1 MRNNRPNTMAVDFK
15 LKQQEFVAYIRNPE
29 QHPAP
34 DDVDLTRVSMY
45 RELLF
50 NNIDNFLASNFP
62 VLRKIHDDPQ
72 WTALVQ
78 DFFAQHHSTTPYFS
92 EIAEEFL
99 SFLQN
104 ERGTQAQDYPFLL
117 ELAHYEWVE
126 TVLMID
132 ETQLAPNPTGL
143 NLLDQV
149 LSISPLAWPLAYLY
163 PVHKIA
169 PGYLPSTPAAEPTF
183 LIVYRNPDDE
193 VHFLEINALTYSL
206 LELIQQNPTQNAY
219 ALLKQLAEQVSPHNP
234 NKIIN
239 TGVEILMAMYE
250 KNIICLG

>member
-1 MRNNRPNTMAVDFK
+1 MAVDFK
-15 LKQQEFVAYIRNPE
+15 LKQQEFVSYLRDPE
-29 QHPAP
+29 LNPAP
-34 DDVDLTRVSMY
+34 NDVDFTRVSLY

-62 VLRKIHDDPQ
+62 VLRKIHDEPQ

-78 DFFAQHHSTTPYFS
+78 DFFAHHHSTTPYFS

-126 TVLMID
+126 TALMID
-132 ETQLAPNPTGL
+132 ETPLAPNPTGL
-143 NLLDQV
+143 TLSEQV
-149 LSISPLAWPLAYLY
+149 LNVSPLAWPLAYLY

-169 PGYLPSTPAAEPTF
+169 PGYLPSTPPAEPTF
-183 LIVYRNPDDE
+183 LIAYRNPEDD
-193 VHFLEINALTYSL
+193 VHFLEINALTYAL
-206 LELIQQNPTQNAY
+206 LELMQQYPTQETQT
-219 ALLKQLAEQVSPHNP
+219 LLRQLAEQASPNNP
-234 NKIIN
+234 DWVIE
-239 TGVEILMAMYE
+239 TGLGMLGTLYE
-250 KNIICLG
+250 KTIVCLGG